1 MWFDNSYKKKKKE
14 VKTIQRGRERNANS
28 KTNAILNH
36 LKENGS
42 ITSWDAFELY
52 RATRLSAVIFNLR
65 LQGFN
70 IETIKNSSKSNYATY
85 KLHK

>member
-1 MWFDNSYKKKKKE
+1 MFELFVNSKKRKT
-14 VKTIQRGRERNANS
+14 KTIKSGRERNANS

-36 LKENGS
+36 LEENGS

-70 IETIKNSSKSNYATY
+70 IETIKSGNKSNYATY
-85 KLHK
+85 ILHK